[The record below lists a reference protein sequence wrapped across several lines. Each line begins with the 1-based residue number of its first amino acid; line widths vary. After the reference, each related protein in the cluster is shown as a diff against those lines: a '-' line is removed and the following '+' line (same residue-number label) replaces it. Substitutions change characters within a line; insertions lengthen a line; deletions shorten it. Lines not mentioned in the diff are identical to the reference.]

1 MKVTVSFRKFL
12 LNTFTIGLSVS
23 CVRSF
28 YAYCV
33 LTMSNP
39 FYEDEVDEIAISLR
53 YEKCPVHSRNV
64 WRMAT
69 YMSEDGIVKVHVYLR
84 TRTVVTQ
91 LDHPRKGKT
100 QLFRRDIS
108 KEELVRI
115 LQDPREHTSKG
126 YYKRST
132 SKNSYNAIHNIE
144 RLKCRFDISDTR
156 KFVEE
161 KLKGELSDKT
171 SIESVCLGYDSVFIL
186 YTDGRSDHFNIPQIL
201 RNRIEEKRD
210 VDIRP
215 EIVALGTHHPDSYF
229 VQFQDGQQSWR
240 HVPQELDRVLNDY
253 IHSQSPYYVDAIG
266 FGGSS
271 SRGYFFVRFTDGKVY
286 YDLPANLKD
295 RLYDN
300 DVDDR
305 DIYSRIVRISFGKY
319 NSSGSYSVE
328 CSSRHH
334 LHFMDSYTYD
344 KDLQDLTDARDY
356 NSIQHVAM
364 GAKGDY
370 LILTLA

>member
-1 MKVTVSFRKFL
+1 MSIWHIWYKEVCGRKAE
-12 LNTFTIGLSVS
+12 G
-23 CVRSF
+23 
-28 YAYCV
+28 
-33 LTMSNP
+33 
-39 FYEDEVDEIAISLR
+39 
-53 YEKCPVHSRNV
+53 
-64 WRMAT
+64 
-69 YMSEDGIVKVHVYLR
+69 
-84 TRTVVTQ
+84 
-91 LDHPRKGKT
+91 
-100 QLFRRDIS
+100 
-108 KEELVRI
+108 
-115 LQDPREHTSKG
+115 
-126 YYKRST
+126 
-132 SKNSYNAIHNIE
+132 
-144 RLKCRFDISDTR
+144 
-156 KFVEE
+156 
-161 KLKGELSDKT
+161 
-171 SIESVCLGYDSVFIL
+171 
-186 YTDGRSDHFNIPQIL
+186 
-201 RNRIEEKRD
+201 
-210 VDIRP
+210 
-215 EIVALGTHHPDSYF
+215 DSYF

-305 DIYSRIVRISFGKY
+305 DIYSRIVRISFGRY
-319 NSSGSYSVE
+319 NSSGSYSAE
-328 CSSRHH
+328 CSSGHH

-344 KDLQDLTDARDY
+344 KDLQDLTDAGEY